1 MPHSRG
7 DEVRHFIVRH
17 VEAHPADIARV
28 TADEFKVEPQSI
40 RKHLRELS
48 SENVLVV
55 DGKTR
60 DRIYRLKTNDW
71 TKSYPISAGLT
82 EDSAW
87 NDAAPFVG
95 RLPENVLSIWNT
107 GFTEMFNNA
116 IDHSAGTEIAVEIRK
131 TAINT
136 EMEIR
141 DNGVGIFKKVQAAA
155 NLPDERQAILEL
167 AKGKFTTDRTKHS
180 GEGIFFTSKM
190 FDAFD
195 ILSEGLS
202 FTGTRPPTGSAG
214 TTVWMKLDNESTRVA
229 ADIYNAFSVEDFGF
243 DKTNVPIKM
252 AQFAGQIQPLVS
264 GYIKTPVLDATGID
278 GAYDFTLSYTGAGKL
293 RNGGGPPEGA
303 GAGMASDPSGG
314 ISFFDALNK
323 QLGLKL
329 EKVKRPV
336 PVLAIDHVEEKPT
349 EN

>member
-1 MPHSRG
+1 VPHSRG

-252 AQFAGQIQPLVS
+252 AQFAGQRMVS
-264 GYIKTPVLDATGID
+264 RSQA
-278 GAYDFTLSYTGAGKL
+278 
-293 RNGGGPPEGA
+293 
-303 GAGMASDPSGG
+303 
-314 ISFFDALNK
+314 
-323 QLGLKL
+323 
-329 EKVKRPV
+329 KR
-336 PVLAIDHVEEKPT
+336 VLARIGEFKVAIFDFAGVEMIGQAFADEIFRVFHNAHPDIRLEVVNAGLDVLNMIRHVDTPRAEARDE
-349 EN
+349 

>member
-243 DKTNVPIKM
+243 DKTNVPINM
-252 AQFAGQIQPLVS
+252 AQFAGQRMVS
-264 GYIKTPVLDATGID
+264 RSQA
-278 GAYDFTLSYTGAGKL
+278 
-293 RNGGGPPEGA
+293 
-303 GAGMASDPSGG
+303 
-314 ISFFDALNK
+314 
-323 QLGLKL
+323 
-329 EKVKRPV
+329 KR
-336 PVLAIDHVEEKPT
+336 VLARIGEFKVAIFDFAGVEMIGQAFADEIFRVFHNAHPDIRLEVVNAGSDVLNMIRHVDTPRAEARHE
-349 EN
+349 

>member
-1 MPHSRG
+1 M
-7 DEVRHFIVRH
+7 
-17 VEAHPADIARV
+17 
-28 TADEFKVEPQSI
+28 
-40 RKHLRELS
+40 RELS

-252 AQFAGQIQPLVS
+252 AQFAGQRMVS
-264 GYIKTPVLDATGID
+264 RSQA
-278 GAYDFTLSYTGAGKL
+278 
-293 RNGGGPPEGA
+293 
-303 GAGMASDPSGG
+303 
-314 ISFFDALNK
+314 
-323 QLGLKL
+323 
-329 EKVKRPV
+329 KR
-336 PVLAIDHVEEKPT
+336 VLARIGEFKVAIFDFAGVEMIGQAFADEIFRVFHNAHPDIRLEVVNAGSDVLNMIRHVDTPRAEARHE
-349 EN
+349 

>member
-1 MPHSRG
+1 VPHSRG

-252 AQFAGQIQPLVS
+252 AQFAGQRMVS
-264 GYIKTPVLDATGID
+264 RSQA
-278 GAYDFTLSYTGAGKL
+278 
-293 RNGGGPPEGA
+293 
-303 GAGMASDPSGG
+303 
-314 ISFFDALNK
+314 
-323 QLGLKL
+323 
-329 EKVKRPV
+329 KR
-336 PVLAIDHVEEKPT
+336 VLARIGEFKVAIFDFAGVEMIGQAFADEIFRVFHNAHPDIRLEVVNAGSDVLNMIRHVDTPRAEARHE
-349 EN
+349 

>member
-116 IDHSAGTEIAVEIRK
+116 IDHSAGTEFAVEIRK

-252 AQFAGQIQPLVS
+252 AQFAGQRMVS
-264 GYIKTPVLDATGID
+264 RSQA
-278 GAYDFTLSYTGAGKL
+278 
-293 RNGGGPPEGA
+293 
-303 GAGMASDPSGG
+303 
-314 ISFFDALNK
+314 
-323 QLGLKL
+323 
-329 EKVKRPV
+329 KR
-336 PVLAIDHVEEKPT
+336 VLARIGEFKVAIFDFAGVEMIGQAFADEIFRVFHNAHPDIRLEVVNAGSDVLNMIRHVDTPRAEARHE
-349 EN
+349 

>member
-71 TKSYPISAGLT
+71 TKSYPILAGLT

-87 NDAAPFVG
+87 NDAAPVVG
-95 RLPENVLSIWNT
+95 SLPENVLSIWNT

-252 AQFAGQIQPLVS
+252 AQFAGQRMVS
-264 GYIKTPVLDATGID
+264 RSQA
-278 GAYDFTLSYTGAGKL
+278 
-293 RNGGGPPEGA
+293 
-303 GAGMASDPSGG
+303 
-314 ISFFDALNK
+314 
-323 QLGLKL
+323 
-329 EKVKRPV
+329 KR
-336 PVLAIDHVEEKPT
+336 VLARIGEFKVAIFDFAGVEMIGQAFADEIFRVFHNAHPDIRLEVVNAGSDVLNMIRHVDTPRAEARHE
-349 EN
+349 

>member
-1 MPHSRG
+1 VPPRRG

-17 VEAHPADIARV
+17 VEAHPADIARIA
-28 TADEFKVEPQSI
+28 ADEFKVEPQSI

-71 TKSYPISAGLT
+71 TKSYPISGALT
-82 EDSAW
+82 EDAAW
-87 NDAAPFVG
+87 NDAAPIIG

-116 IDHSAGTEIAVEIRK
+116 IDHSVGTEITVEIRK

-141 DNGVGIFKKVQAAA
+141 DNGIGIFKKVQAAA

-195 ILSEGLS
+195 ILSGGLS
-202 FTGTRPPTGSAG
+202 FTGTRPPGESAG
-214 TTVWMKLDNESTRVA
+214 TTVWMKLDNESSRVA
-229 ADIYNAFSVEDFGF
+229 ADVYNAFSVEGFGF

-252 AQFAGQIQPLVS
+252 AQFAGQ
-264 GYIKTPVLDATGID
+264 
-278 GAYDFTLSYTGAGKL
+278 
-293 RNGGGPPEGA
+293 R
-303 GAGMASDPSGG
+303 M
-314 ISFFDALNK
+314 ISRSQA
-323 QLGLKL
+323 
-329 EKVKRPV
+329 KR
-336 PVLAIDHVEEKPT
+336 VLARIGEFKVAAFDFAGVGMIGQAFADEIFRVFHNTHPGIRLEVLNAVPDVLNMIRRVESPRADT
-349 EN
+349 PATS

>member
-17 VEAHPADIARV
+17 VESHPADIARV

-252 AQFAGQIQPLVS
+252 AQFAGQRMVS
-264 GYIKTPVLDATGID
+264 RSQA
-278 GAYDFTLSYTGAGKL
+278 
-293 RNGGGPPEGA
+293 
-303 GAGMASDPSGG
+303 
-314 ISFFDALNK
+314 
-323 QLGLKL
+323 
-329 EKVKRPV
+329 KR
-336 PVLAIDHVEEKPT
+336 VLARIGEFKVAIFDFAGVEMIGQAFADEIFRVFHNAHPDIRLEVVNAGSDVLNMIRHVDTPRAEARHE
-349 EN
+349 

>member
-1 MPHSRG
+1 VPHSRG
-7 DEVRHFIVRH
+7 DEVRRFIVRH

-87 NDAAPFVG
+87 NDAAPVVG
-95 RLPENVLSIWNT
+95 SLPENVLSIWNT

-229 ADIYNAFSVEDFGF
+229 ADVYNAFSVEDFGF

-252 AQFAGQIQPLVS
+252 AQFAGQRMVS
-264 GYIKTPVLDATGID
+264 RSQA
-278 GAYDFTLSYTGAGKL
+278 
-293 RNGGGPPEGA
+293 
-303 GAGMASDPSGG
+303 
-314 ISFFDALNK
+314 
-323 QLGLKL
+323 
-329 EKVKRPV
+329 KR
-336 PVLAIDHVEEKPT
+336 VLARIGEFKVATFDFAGVEMIGQAFADEIFRVFHNAHPDIRLEVVNAGSDVLNMIRHIET
-349 EN
+349 PRDE

>member
-95 RLPENVLSIWNT
+95 RLPEDVLSIWNT

-252 AQFAGQIQPLVS
+252 AQFAGQRMVS
-264 GYIKTPVLDATGID
+264 RSQA
-278 GAYDFTLSYTGAGKL
+278 
-293 RNGGGPPEGA
+293 
-303 GAGMASDPSGG
+303 
-314 ISFFDALNK
+314 
-323 QLGLKL
+323 
-329 EKVKRPV
+329 KR
-336 PVLAIDHVEEKPT
+336 VLARIGEFKVAIFDFAGVEMIGQAFADEIFRVFHNAHPDIRLEVVNAGSDVLNMIRHVDTPRAEARHE
-349 EN
+349 

>member
-252 AQFAGQIQPLVS
+252 AQFAGQRMVS
-264 GYIKTPVLDATGID
+264 RSQA
-278 GAYDFTLSYTGAGKL
+278 
-293 RNGGGPPEGA
+293 
-303 GAGMASDPSGG
+303 
-314 ISFFDALNK
+314 
-323 QLGLKL
+323 
-329 EKVKRPV
+329 KR
-336 PVLAIDHVEEKPT
+336 VLARIGEFKVAIFDFAGVEMIGQAFADEIFRVFHNAHPDIRLEVVNAGSDVLNMIRHVDTPRAEARHE
-349 EN
+349 

>member
-1 MPHSRG
+1 VPHSRG

-87 NDAAPFVG
+87 NDAAPVVG
-95 RLPENVLSIWNT
+95 SLPENVLSIWNT

-202 FTGTRPPTGSAG
+202 FTETRPPTGSAG
-214 TTVWMKLDNESTRVA
+214 TTVWMKLDNESTRLA
-229 ADIYNAFSVEDFGF
+229 ADVYNAFSVEDFGF

-252 AQFAGQIQPLVS
+252 AQFAGQRMVS
-264 GYIKTPVLDATGID
+264 RSQA
-278 GAYDFTLSYTGAGKL
+278 
-293 RNGGGPPEGA
+293 
-303 GAGMASDPSGG
+303 
-314 ISFFDALNK
+314 
-323 QLGLKL
+323 
-329 EKVKRPV
+329 KR
-336 PVLAIDHVEEKPT
+336 VLARIGEFKVANFDFAGVEMIGQAFADEIFRVFHNAHPDIRLEVVNAGSDVLNMIRHIET
-349 EN
+349 PRDE